1 MNGQLGRGLALLLLA
16 LLHAAAAAAGIRVVD
31 DRGVVVELA
40 QPPQRIVSLLPSLT
54 ETVCALDACDRLVGV
69 DRWSNWPEP
78 VRGLPRLGGLDDV
91 QVEALL
97 RLRPDLVLAAVSHRT
112 LARLEALGV
121 RVVALRAE
129 RHADVQRVFTT
140 VAALLGTPARGEQ
153 AWARVQQ
160 QLAQAAARMPPALH
174 GATVYFEVAST
185 PHAAGADSFIGQTL
199 AALGLRNI
207 VPPAMGPFPQI
218 NPEFV
223 VRARP
228 EVVVAVAREARRLAQ
243 RPGWAALPALR
254 EGRVCAYPEGPAW
267 ELLVRPG
274 PRLGEAALALAD
286 CLAALPAPPPA
297 ARGPDLQTVNP
308 R

>member
-1 MNGQLGRGLALLLLA
+1 MMRTLAAVLLFVLLSA
-16 LLHAAAAAAGIRVVD
+16 AAGAAAAAGIRIVD
-31 DRGVVVELA
+31 DRGVAVDFA
-40 QPPQRIVSLLPSLT
+40 QSPQRIVSLLPSLT

-69 DRWSNWPEP
+69 DRWSNWPAP
-78 VRGLPRLGGLDDV
+78 VRALPRLGGLDDV

-97 RLRPDLVLAAVSHRT
+97 RLRPDVVLAALSHRT
-112 LARLEALGV
+112 LARLEALGL
-121 RVVALRAE
+121 RVVALQTE
-129 RHADVQRVFTT
+129 RHADVQRVLAT
-140 VAALLGTPARGEQ
+140 VAALLGEPARGEQ

-174 GATVYFEVAST
+174 GATVYFEIAST

-199 AALGLRNI
+199 AALGLHNI
-207 VPPAMGPFPQI
+207 VPPALGPFPQV

-228 EVVVAVAREARRLAQ
+228 DLLVAVAREARTLAQ

-254 EGRVCAYPEGPAW
+254 AGRVCAPAEGPAW

-286 CLAALPAPPPA
+286 CLAALPAPLPA
-297 ARGPDLQTVNP
+297 SPQ
-308 R
+308 

>member
-1 MNGQLGRGLALLLLA
+1 MMRTLAAVLLFVLLSA
-16 LLHAAAAAAGIRVVD
+16 AAGAAAAAGIRIVD
-31 DRGVVVELA
+31 DRGVAVDFA

-69 DRWSNWPEP
+69 DRWSNWPAP
-78 VRGLPRLGGLDDV
+78 VRALPRLGGLDDV

-97 RLRPDLVLAAVSHRT
+97 RLRPDVVLAAVSHRT
-112 LARLEALGV
+112 LARLEALGL
-121 RVVALRAE
+121 RVVALQTE
-129 RHADVQRVFTT
+129 GHADVQRVLAT
-140 VAALLGTPARGEQ
+140 VAALLGEPARGEQ

-160 QLAQAAARMPPALH
+160 QIAQAAARMPPALH

-207 VPPAMGPFPQI
+207 VPPLMGPFPQV

-228 EVVVAVAREARRLAQ
+228 DLLVAVAREARTLAQ

-254 EGRVCAYPEGPAW
+254 AGRVCAPAEGPAW

-286 CLAALPAPPPA
+286 CLAALPAPLPA
-297 ARGPDLQTVNP
+297 SPQ
-308 R
+308 

>member
-1 MNGQLGRGLALLLLA
+1 MMRTLAAVLLFVLLSA
-16 LLHAAAAAAGIRVVD
+16 AAGAAAAAGIRIVD
-31 DRGVVVELA
+31 DRGVAVDFA
-40 QPPQRIVSLLPSLT
+40 QSPQRIVSLLPSLT

-69 DRWSNWPEP
+69 DRWSNWPAP
-78 VRGLPRLGGLDDV
+78 VRALPRLGGLDDV

-97 RLRPDLVLAAVSHRT
+97 RLRPDVVLAALSHRT
-112 LARLEALGV
+112 LARLEALGL
-121 RVVALRAE
+121 RVVALQTE
-129 RHADVQRVFTT
+129 RHADVQRVLAT
-140 VAALLGTPARGEQ
+140 VAALLGEPARGEQ

-174 GATVYFEVAST
+174 GATVYFEIAST

-199 AALGLRNI
+199 AALGLHNI
-207 VPPAMGPFPQI
+207 VPPALGPFPQV

-228 EVVVAVAREARRLAQ
+228 DLLVAIAREARTLAQ

-254 EGRVCAYPEGPAW
+254 AGRVCAVAEGPAW

-286 CLAALPAPPPA
+286 CLAALPAPLPA
-297 ARGPDLQTVNP
+297 SPQ
-308 R
+308 

>member
-1 MNGQLGRGLALLLLA
+1 MRRVLALLLLA
-16 LLHAAAAAAGIRVVD
+16 LLHATTGATAAAGIRIVD
-31 DRGVVVELA
+31 DRGVAVKLA

-69 DRWSNWPEP
+69 DRWSNWPAP
-78 VRGLPRLGGLDDV
+78 VRALPRLGGLDDV

-97 RLRPDLVLAAVSHRT
+97 RLRPDVVLAAVSHRT
-112 LARLEALGV
+112 LARLEALGL
-121 RVVALRAE
+121 RVVALQTE
-129 RHADVQRVFTT
+129 RHADVQRVLAT
-140 VAALLGTPARGEQ
+140 VAALLGEPARGEQ

-174 GATVYFEVAST
+174 GATVYFEIAST

-199 AALGLRNI
+199 AALGLHNI
-207 VPPAMGPFPQI
+207 VPPALGPFPQV

-228 EVVVAVAREARRLAQ
+228 DLLVAVAREARTLAQ

-254 EGRVCAYPEGPAW
+254 AGRVCAPAEGPAW

-286 CLAALPAPPPA
+286 CLAALPAPLPA
-297 ARGPDLQTVNP
+297 SPQ
-308 R
+308 

>member
-1 MNGQLGRGLALLLLA
+1 MMRTLAAVLLFVLLSA
-16 LLHAAAAAAGIRVVD
+16 AAGAAAAAGIRIVD
-31 DRGVVVELA
+31 DRGVAVKLA

-69 DRWSNWPEP
+69 DRWSNWPAP
-78 VRGLPRLGGLDDV
+78 VRALPRLGGLDDV

-97 RLRPDLVLAAVSHRT
+97 RLRPDVVLAAVSHRT
-112 LARLEALGV
+112 LARLEALGL
-121 RVVALRAE
+121 RVVALQTE
-129 RHADVQRVFTT
+129 RHADVQRVLAT
-140 VAALLGTPARGEQ
+140 VAALLGEPARGEQ

-174 GATVYFEVAST
+174 GATVYFEIAST

-199 AALGLRNI
+199 AALGLHNI
-207 VPPAMGPFPQI
+207 VPPALGPFPQV

-228 EVVVAVAREARRLAQ
+228 DLLVAVAREARTLAQ

-254 EGRVCAYPEGPAW
+254 AGRVCAPAEGPAW

-286 CLAALPAPPPA
+286 CLAALPAPLPA
-297 ARGPDLQTVNP
+297 SPQ
-308 R
+308 

>member
-1 MNGQLGRGLALLLLA
+1 MMRTLAAVLLFVLLSA
-16 LLHAAAAAAGIRVVD
+16 AAGAAAAAGIRIVD
-31 DRGVVVELA
+31 DRGVAVDFA
-40 QPPQRIVSLLPSLT
+40 QSPQRIVSLLPSLT

-69 DRWSNWPEP
+69 DRWSNWPAP
-78 VRGLPRLGGLDDV
+78 VRALPRLGGLDDV

-97 RLRPDLVLAAVSHRT
+97 RLRPDVVLAALSHRT
-112 LARLEALGV
+112 LARLEALGL
-121 RVVALRAE
+121 RVVALQTE
-129 RHADVQRVFTT
+129 RHADVQRVLAT
-140 VAALLGTPARGEQ
+140 VAALLGEPARGEQ

-174 GATVYFEVAST
+174 GATVYFEIAST

-207 VPPAMGPFPQI
+207 VPPLMGPFPQV

-228 EVVVAVAREARRLAQ
+228 DLLVAVAREARTLAQ

-254 EGRVCAYPEGPAW
+254 AGRVCAPAEGPAW

-286 CLAALPAPPPA
+286 CLAALPAPLPA
-297 ARGPDLQTVNP
+297 SPQ
-308 R
+308 

>member
-1 MNGQLGRGLALLLLA
+1 MMRTLAAVLLFVLLSA
-16 LLHAAAAAAGIRVVD
+16 AAGAAAAAGIRIVD
-31 DRGVVVELA
+31 DRGVAVDFA
-40 QPPQRIVSLLPSLT
+40 QSPQRIVSLLPSLT

-69 DRWSNWPEP
+69 DRWSNWPAP
-78 VRGLPRLGGLDDV
+78 VRALPRLGGLDDV

-97 RLRPDLVLAAVSHRT
+97 RLRPDVVLAALSHRT
-112 LARLEALGV
+112 LARLEALGL
-121 RVVALRAE
+121 RVVALQTE
-129 RHADVQRVFTT
+129 RHADVQRVLAT
-140 VAALLGTPARGEQ
+140 VAALLGEPARGEQ

-199 AALGLRNI
+199 AALGLHNI
-207 VPPAMGPFPQI
+207 VPPALGPFPQV

-228 EVVVAVAREARRLAQ
+228 DLLVAVAREARTLAQ

-254 EGRVCAYPEGPAW
+254 AGRVCAPAEGPAW

-286 CLAALPAPPPA
+286 CLAALPAPLPA
-297 ARGPDLQTVNP
+297 SPQ
-308 R
+308 

>member
-1 MNGQLGRGLALLLLA
+1 MMRTLAAVLLFVLLSA
-16 LLHAAAAAAGIRVVD
+16 AAGAAAAAGIRIVD
-31 DRGVVVELA
+31 DRGVAVDFA
-40 QPPQRIVSLLPSLT
+40 QSPQRIVSLLPSLT

-69 DRWSNWPEP
+69 DRWSNWPAP
-78 VRGLPRLGGLDDV
+78 VRALPRLGGLDDV

-97 RLRPDLVLAAVSHRT
+97 RLRPDVVLAALSHRT
-112 LARLEALGV
+112 LARLEALGL
-121 RVVALRAE
+121 RVVALQTE
-129 RHADVQRVFTT
+129 RHADVQRVLAT
-140 VAALLGTPARGEQ
+140 VAALLGESARGEQ

-174 GATVYFEVAST
+174 GATVYFEIAST

-199 AALGLRNI
+199 AALGLHNI
-207 VPPAMGPFPQI
+207 VPPALGPFPQV

-228 EVVVAVAREARRLAQ
+228 DLLVAIAREARTLAQ

-254 EGRVCAYPEGPAW
+254 AGRVCAPAEGPAW

-286 CLAALPAPPPA
+286 CLAALPAPLPA
-297 ARGPDLQTVNP
+297 SPQ
-308 R
+308 